1 MKTRHMK
8 LRMSQRRIDNA
19 MLGVIEKFGEFNVR
33 GDRIV
38 LSRKLIMQLLSQ
50 HHCRFIGNHYDA

>member
-1 MKTRHMK
+1 MK